1 MEAQVTH
8 CLWINEDTG
17 EVNVA
22 ELSTPIE
29 RCALG
34 FYVPHFRGTLAQM
47 EERKRQIIQRRIA
60 PPRRAKK
67 AKRA

>member
-1 MEAQVTH
+1 MEAQSTH

-17 EVNVA
+17 EVNVV

-34 FYVPHFRGTLAQM
+34 FYVPQYRGTQAQM
-47 EERKRQIIQRRIA
+47 EERKRQIIQRRIS
-60 PPRRAKK
+60 PPKRAKK
-67 AKRA
+67 AKK